1 MKIGENTGY
10 KIIKHTRYYADD
22 LIIASVDPYI
32 KCGYRCFYCITDSQ
46 GKTRPVTPD
55 AEAFRQ
61 LFLEELQYF
70 DDHKYL
76 FGLGIATDAY
86 SDIEGEC
93 GYTRIALE
101 ELAARHHRV
110 SVTTKSPLVT
120 RDIDVYRQM
129 GPDRHKVIMSFT
141 CSTSEL
147 AQQVEP
153 QAPPPEARL
162 QALHELHAAGINT
175 CVLMAPWIP
184 DFTDTETLLNA
195 FPKGIKVFF
204 QPLELGHEFQETL
217 DNQRPQFSAALSF
230 GRELSQNAIN
240 RAYINECNT
249 VGKQYWKDFDMEW
262 RHPITRETHA
272 DNSGYLKRMRPGR
285 YDPDQW
291 VAEHFIE
298 PAVRL
303 DSKQAG

>member
-1 MKIGENTGY
+1 MKLGDSTGY
-10 KIIKHTRYYADD
+10 QIIKYKRDYAEN
-22 LIIASVDPYI
+22 LVIAGVEPYI

-46 GKTRPVTPD
+46 GKTRPVADP
-55 AEAFRQ
+55 ASFRQ
-61 LFLEELQYF
+61 LFREELGHF
-70 DDHKYL
+70 NDPKYL
-76 FGLGIATDAY
+76 FGIGVATDAY

-93 GYTRIALE
+93 GFTRIILE
-101 ELAARHHRV
+101 ELAAGGHAV

-120 RDIDVYRQM
+120 RDIDIFTRM
-129 GPDRHKVIMSFT
+129 PKDKHKVIISFT

-147 AQQVEP
+147 AQRCEP

-162 QALHELHAAGINT
+162 AALHELHNAGVNA

-184 DFTDTETLLNA
+184 GLTDTARLLEL

-204 QPLELGHEFQETL
+204 QPLELGDVFSETR
-217 DNQRPQFSAALSF
+217 DNERVYFSAALF
-230 GRELSQNAIN
+230 MGREWTQNEIN

-249 VGKQYWKDFDMEW
+249 VGKQYWKQFDMEW
-262 RHPITRETHA
+262 RWPITRETHA

-291 VAEHFIE
+291 VAEHHIE
-298 PAVRL
+298 PRL
-303 DSKQAG
+303 PVSTG